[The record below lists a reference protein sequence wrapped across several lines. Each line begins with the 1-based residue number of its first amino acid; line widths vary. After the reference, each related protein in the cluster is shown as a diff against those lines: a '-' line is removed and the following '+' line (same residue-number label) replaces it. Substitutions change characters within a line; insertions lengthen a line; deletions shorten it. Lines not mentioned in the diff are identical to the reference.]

1 MAGVRDET
9 VEFVITSCCDH
20 HERLVEYV
28 GYAGLKDG

>member
-9 VEFVITSCCDH
+9 VEFVITKCCDY

-28 GYAGLKDG
+28 GM